1 MHYDSATIEL
11 LLLGFCFV
19 FYDYRCVHILNTQH
33 GPGPVLGAL
42 QTLLT
47 VSNLWCYCYYC
58 HFNEEWYKQTNDIS
72 NNILFNLPHV
82 PAW

>member
-1 MHYDSATIEL
+1 MTVQQSSSCCWVL
-11 LLLGFCFV
+11 FCFV

-72 NNILFNLPHV
+72 NSISCMVDTNILF
-82 PAW
+82 